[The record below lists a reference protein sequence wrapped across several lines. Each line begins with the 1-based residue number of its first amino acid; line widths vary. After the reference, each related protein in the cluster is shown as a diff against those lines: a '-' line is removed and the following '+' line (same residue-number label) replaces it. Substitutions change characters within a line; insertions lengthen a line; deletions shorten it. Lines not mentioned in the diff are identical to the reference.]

1 MSNPSDSPRHPSTG
15 LVSVIAE
22 GLVAWLHTL
31 RIQIGAM
38 AATYALFF
46 DAYLAARAYRGE
58 DWRVVALL
66 NNAAPWLMVGVLISF
81 VVLCFSP
88 YRRLA
93 LVAHRVTGLV
103 AGGAILRGDG
113 NSRCDVDTVFEQDLL
128 GRVSYYE
135 RNGKVR
141 PVANGPRG
149 LARARLLHLW
159 YGGRRTLWRS
169 VTFVGRIPY
178 RWFKRSGIVRY
189 VWQIPIE
196 RILLQTPDGPLI
208 KYVHR
213 GRTVAQW
220 WPETGKMIYV
230 RPYDLVIPRPDDAT
244 HTNDQTPNANSR
256 ANIPVAGP
264 KSE

>member
-1 MSNPSDSPRHPSTG
+1 MSDNPLQMDSSPFEELSGRLLYSGRSMRGTFHDG
-15 LVSVIAE
+15 DL
-22 GLVAWLHTL
+22 
-31 RIQIGAM
+31 
-38 AATYALFF
+38 LFI
-46 DAYLAARAYRGE
+46 
-58 DWRVVALL
+58 VPVALSQ
-66 NNAAPWLMVGVLISF
+66 ISRGD
-81 VVLCFSP
+81 VVIYKRSTQGTGQS
-88 YRRLA
+88 A